1 MTTRLTFPSGGERCA
16 AWLTLPQAAS
26 AASRRAADPWRRRH
40 PRHDA
45 RPVRALVQ
53 PSGLRRARLR
63 FPPSRRIGRRA
74 APAHESRP
82 LFPGHRRGA
91 GLHPHQ
97 ARARCRARGAVGHV
111 VRCQPRRGDGG
122 APPRHRCRRH
132 PMPDPA
138 GPRAGAERRPR
149 PSAALHRPDRL
160 RPFARDAWDCGGA
173 TCRSSAGRASS
184 PSSTSR
190 APTTAGCPSCPR
202 A

>member
-16 AWLTLPQAAS
+16 AWLTLPQAATPHPVVLLIHGGGATHAMMLDQYERWFS
-26 AASRRAADPWRRRH
+26 QAGFAVLAFDFRH
-40 PRHDA
+40 LGESDGEPRQLMS
-45 RPVRALVQ
+45 P
-53 PSGLRRARLR
+53 
-63 FPPSRRIGRRA
+63 
-74 APAHESRP
+74 RP

-97 ARARCRARGAVGHV
+97 ARARCGARGAVGHV

-122 APPRHRCRRH
+122 APQRYRCRRH

-160 RPFARDAWDCGGA
+160 RPFTRDVGTGA
-173 TCRSSAGRASS
+173 ALRADRRPAGR
-184 PSSTSR
+184 TRLRQRRR
-190 APTTAGCPSCPR
+190 APTTAGCRSCPR

>member
-16 AWLTLPQAAS
+16 AWLTLPEAA
-26 AASRRAADPWRRRH
+26 APH
-40 PRHDA
+40 PVVLLIHGGGATHAMMLDQYERWFS
-45 RPVRALVQ
+45 
-53 PSGLRRARLR
+53 PSGLCRARLR

-74 APAHESRP
+74 APAHEPQP

-91 GLHPHQ
+91 RLHPRQ

-111 VRCQPRRGDGG
+111 VRRQPRRGDGG
-122 APPRHRCRRH
+122 APQRHRRRRH

-160 RPFARDAWDCGGA
+160 RPLARSAGTAAALRAD
-173 TCRSSAGRASS
+173 RRPAGRARLRQRR
-184 PSSTSR
+184 R
-190 APTTAGCPSCPR
+190 APTTAGCPSCRR